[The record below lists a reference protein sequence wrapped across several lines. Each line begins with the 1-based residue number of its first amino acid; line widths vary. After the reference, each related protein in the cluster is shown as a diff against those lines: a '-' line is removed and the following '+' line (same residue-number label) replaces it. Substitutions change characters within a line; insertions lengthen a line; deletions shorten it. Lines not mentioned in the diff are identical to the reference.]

1 MSQQIDGATS
11 TSVRSGR
18 NRIRRDFPTSS
29 APAHNS
35 RPDSSSFTK
44 LRRALSSFTE
54 FYRVL
59 PSFTESLNES
69 VGASTGRS
77 TVGEL
82 AKSLTTQ
89 KRTGNGETSDRKR
102 RRESERE
109 SRKTRPRRIRRWRRR
124 KCHRRRSAPRRS
136 SSRTSKGQTVCWKS
150 NEHAG
155 ENWVRLWFFFVYRSQ
170 ATSKI

>member
-1 MSQQIDGATS
+1 MARRRRRFEAVATGSDGISRRRPRRRTTA
-11 TSVRSGR
+11 VRIHPVS
-18 NRIRRDFPTSS
+18 PSY
-29 APAHNS
+29 AE
-35 RPDSSSFTK
+35 
-44 LRRALSSFTE
+44 L
-54 FYRVL
+54 YRVL

-150 NEHAG
+150 NGHAG

-170 ATSKI
+170 ATSKISRRQRGARI